1 MYYNLTFKYNSIGKL
16 KTNDSLENN
25 TILLDFNVELLSNL
39 KYEYNTYKK
48 NIIYIYI
55 YISCFSFGLPKTNS
69 KLGHYLSFL
78 MTSCY
83 YNQVTP
89 YH

>member
-48 NIIYIYI
+48 RI
-55 YISCFSFGLPKTNS
+55 
-69 KLGHYLSFL
+69 
-78 MTSCY
+78 
-83 YNQVTP
+83 
-89 YH
+89 

>member
-1 MYYNLTFKYNSIGKL
+1 MYYSLTFKYNSIGKL
-16 KTNDSLENN
+16 KTNDILENN
-25 TILLDFNVELLSNL
+25 TILLDFNVELFSNL

-48 NIIYIYI
+48 RIKYIYK
-55 YISCFSFGLPKTNS
+55 SCFSFGLPKANS

>member
-55 YISCFSFGLPKTNS
+55 LFFIWPAKDKF
-69 KLGHYLSFL
+69 
-78 MTSCY
+78 
-83 YNQVTP
+83 
-89 YH
+89 